1 MLFKLF
7 VFFQALSL
15 LPLVLATQP
24 GTKPVYL
31 SNQAL
36 AIENS
41 PPDFGNHFAV
51 LNLDLIDAIV
61 ANVNT
66 TDEGK
71 KWINNTARWIDA
83 VHKQNPALLNVFT
96 RIYFSTSQRPEVG
109 PDTPFASV
117 VEGLGNLTES
127 SAKSHIYTAFKTEDD
142 DVVVPKTRYYA
153 GAGNSIEEILNSQ
166 KIETVIL
173 SGIRTS
179 GVVLATALRLF
190 DLDYNV
196 YVISNNT
203 IEPGPTGE
211 KIQHSIL
218 YDIFPKVPVKV
229 ITIEEALAGLKTSGS
244 SVV

>member
-1 MLFKLF
+1 MLFAPLMLGA
-7 VFFQALSL
+7 VSL
-15 LPLVLATQP
+15 LPLAQCTHQ
-24 GTKPVYL
+24 GTKPIYL
-31 SNQAL
+31 SNQVPIAPKSVP
-36 AIENS
+36 N
-41 PPDFGNHFAV
+41 FGSNYAV

-71 KWINNTARWIDA
+71 KWIENTATWIDA
-83 VHKQNPALLNVFT
+83 VHDQNPPPLNIFT
-96 RIYFSTSQRPEVG
+96 RIYFSTSQLPEVG

-117 VEGLGNLTES
+117 AKGLGNLTES
-127 SAKSHIYTAFKTEDD
+127 SAKSQIYKAFKTEDE

-166 KIETVIL
+166 GVDTVVL

-179 GVVLATALRLF
+179 GVILATALRLF

-203 IEPGPTGE
+203 IEPDPSGD
-211 KIQHSIL
+211 KIQNSIL
-218 YDIFPKVPVKV
+218 YDIFPKIPVKV
-229 ITIEEALAGLKTSGS
+229 ITLEEALEGLKASR
-244 SVV
+244 